1 VPSNRH
7 PPGQRRT
14 HPQRR
19 RAARLAVDKCGGRAR
34 SETAKGG
41 TMKAGIIFT
50 GTGPILLLT
59 SYEDLGDPNLKT
71 KLASKGIKKY
81 IAYEVATEKVK
92 DRYGQQFNVVLGDLR
107 QSDDL
112 RVLDYDGHHVFY
124 NFSLQELGAPVM
136 QEG

>member
-1 VPSNRH
+1 LAE
-7 PPGQRRT
+7 
-14 HPQRR
+14 R
-19 RAARLAVDKCGGRAR
+19 RAAVGAWGFRGASGRDPVVR
-34 SETAKGG
+34 SGIAKGG

-59 SYEDLGDPNLKT
+59 SYDDLGDPSLKA

-81 IAYEVATEKVK
+81 IAYEVAANKVK
-92 DRYGQQFNVVLGDLR
+92 ERYGQHYNIVLGDLQ

-124 NFSLQELGAPVM
+124 NFSLQELGEPIL
-136 QEG
+136 QEA